1 MVIFEILKQWGKI
14 SLLKQREIFL
24 NVRIYSEQQPKLIR
38 RTFFK
43 YSNAYSVVFHIYF
56 TQKKDGT
63 SYEGRCSKSPSKT
76 QTKQTEIALILTL

>member
-43 YSNAYSVVFHIYF
+43 YSNAHLCGFSYLLYSEEKWDI
-56 TQKKDGT
+56 
-63 SYEGRCSKSPSKT
+63 
-76 QTKQTEIALILTL
+76 I

>member
-24 NVRIYSEQQPKLIR
+24 NIRIYSEQQPKLIR

-43 YSNAYSVVFHIYF
+43 YSNAHCVVFHIYF
-56 TQKKDGT
+56 TQKKNGT
-63 SYEGRCSKSPSKT
+63 SYEGRCSKKSQQNSN
-76 QTKQTEIALILTL
+76 QTD